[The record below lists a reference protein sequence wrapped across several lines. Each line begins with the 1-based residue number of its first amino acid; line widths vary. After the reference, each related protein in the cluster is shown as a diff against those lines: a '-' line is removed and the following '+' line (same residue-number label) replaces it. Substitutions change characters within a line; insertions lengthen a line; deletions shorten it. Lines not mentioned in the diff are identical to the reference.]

1 MVTLHDTLYK
11 VSDYLHNFFHRGY
24 RYGVVGVGTYV
35 LDLLIV
41 YTLTTY
47 TSIPLFGAILVGFL
61 IGVSINYSI
70 SYYWAFAGTTVGQ
83 LRGYSFFILIALIT
97 GAGIAYLTTLLV
109 DTFDLPLIA
118 SRTCV
123 AGIIG
128 TINFMLNAR
137 FNFHVL

>member
-11 VSDYLHNFFHRGY
+11 VSDYLHNFFLRGY

-47 TSIPLFGAILVGFL
+47 TSIPLFGAILLGFL

-70 SYYWAFAGTTVGQ
+70 SYYWAFAGTSTR
-83 LRGYSFFILIALIT
+83 LFSGYSFFILTALMT
-97 GAGIAYLTTLLV
+97 GAVIAYTTTLLV
-109 DTFDLPLIA
+109 DIFELPLIV

-128 TINFMLNAR
+128 TINFILNAR